1 MAPLAPAEMVQP
13 SKSIQTV
20 RVERTRQGTSR
31 SARDWVTVEE
41 PLEIRLAFPEPGP
54 PGGPGRERVR
64 SIAVTMRTPGAD
76 FPLAAGFLVTE
87 GVLARRSQLREMTY
101 CRSGKGPQDY
111 NIVEVRLHSG
121 EGVDL
126 ERLSRNVYTTSSCG
140 VCGKAS
146 LEAVELQGCAPLP
159 AGTLEV
165 ASPILAAL
173 PDRLLAC
180 QGDFSR
186 TGGIHAAGIFGP
198 EGDPLAVH
206 EDVGRHN
213 AVDKVVG
220 EAFLSGRL
228 PLLQGV
234 LVVSG
239 RVSFEVVQKAVAAG
253 IPAVVAVGAPS
264 SLAVDLA
271 RRFNVTLA
279 GFVRDGG
286 FNLYSAPERVL

>member
-1 MAPLAPAEMVQP
+1 
-13 SKSIQTV
+13 
-20 RVERTRQGTSR
+20 
-31 SARDWVTVEE
+31 
-41 PLEIRLAFPEPGP
+41 
-54 PGGPGRERVR
+54 
-64 SIAVTMRTPGAD
+64 
-76 FPLAAGFLVTE
+76 
-87 GVLARRSQLREMTY
+87 MTY